1 MFLIIVNGFKMI
13 QIGVHNGWRY
23 LHEPFIVQLG
33 VDDPSHSKSSQ
44 FQSNRR
50 LSLKTSLRP
59 KASDIEQA
67 M

>member
-1 MFLIIVNGFKMI
+1 MEFSF

-33 VDDPSHSKSSQ
+33 VDDPTLSKSSL
-44 FQSNRR
+44 FHSNRR
-50 LSLKTSLRP
+50 LSLKTSLKP
-59 KASDIEQA
+59 KTSDPEMA